1 MKDLFNKRPQCNRSL
16 GVIHQDSEGEASL
29 CKGDFQQQVSRHSE
43 ASDHRTP
50 SSGLKREVAD
60 LDLDLDVED
69 DPDDGD
75 SFFDDP
81 LPKPQKTY
89 GW

>member
-1 MKDLFNKRPQCNRSL
+1 MASAGKDDLQ
-16 GVIHQDSEGEASL
+16 Q
-29 CKGDFQQQVSRHSE
+29 QQQVSGHSE
-43 ASDHRTP
+43 LSNNRTA
-50 SSGLKREVAD
+50 SSGQRGGR
-60 LDLDLDVED
+60 LDLDLEVED

>member
-1 MKDLFNKRPQCNRSL
+1 MASL
-16 GVIHQDSEGEASL
+16 GP
-29 CKGDFQQQVSRHSE
+29 GDLQQQVSRHSE
-43 ASDHRTP
+43 VSNNRRAH
-50 SSGLKREVAD
+50 LD
-60 LDLDLDVED
+60 LDLDLED
-69 DPDDGD
+69 DPDEGD

>member
-1 MKDLFNKRPQCNRSL
+1 MCLVS
-16 GVIHQDSEGEASL
+16 QDCEDGASQG
-29 CKGDFQQQVSRHSE
+29 KEDFQQSGSKHSE
-43 ASDHRTP
+43 ASDHRTS
-50 SSGLKREVAD
+50 SSGLKKERVD
-60 LDLDLDVED
+60 LELEVED

>member
-1 MKDLFNKRPQCNRSL
+1 MTSL
-16 GVIHQDSEGEASL
+16 G
-29 CKGDFQQQVSRHSE
+29 KGGLQQPGSKHSE
-43 ASDHRTP
+43 ASDSRTS
-50 SSGLKREVAD
+50 SSGPNRERLDRDRDQD
-60 LDLDLDVED
+60 LDLEVED